1 MKREIVTSRFIFRLV
16 SQSHKFISLFYI
28 PDRLL
33 SEGISYL
40 IKVDG
45 YILKRYWFLVV
56 AVLTEF
62 NLQNNYLENTIFKN
76 S

>member
-40 IKVDG
+40 IKVDR

-62 NLQNNYLENTIFKN
+62 NLQSKYLEKHKFSI
-76 S
+76 